1 MLTQRSGRVD
11 VAELFRAAV
20 ESCEGGQ
27 TRILFIVEKR
37 REKVRLTESEGERE
51 RLFFRMEEREDLE
64 RSGRRCV

>member
-1 MLTQRSGRVD
+1 MD

-37 REKVRLTESEGERE
+37 KEKVRLTEREGER
-51 RLFFRMEEREDLE
+51 LSFRMEEREDLE